1 MGRGA
6 WDLQGEDT
14 IFGGMELQVNLGPG
28 LPGLLLMSCM
38 ALDHS
43 LNFSDL
49 QFSTKWDKYW
59 PANQFTS
66 LLLISRADK
75 RSPCLVRAGPFR
87 MSADVCRGHSQ
98 VAWTIRGE
106 KQPPATSQRDHE
118 KVGQEPRLPG
128 RPHLVKCEAAE
139 LNWLQNV
146 WR

>member
-49 QFSTKWDKYW
+49 QFSTKWDKY
-59 PANQFTS
+59 
-66 LLLISRADK
+66 
-75 RSPCLVRAGPFR
+75 
-87 MSADVCRGHSQ
+87 
-98 VAWTIRGE
+98 
-106 KQPPATSQRDHE
+106 
-118 KVGQEPRLPG
+118 
-128 RPHLVKCEAAE
+128 
-139 LNWLQNV
+139 
-146 WR
+146 